1 MKEAEN
7 LQTAETQALN
17 IPVVSSSVDLTGTI
31 ETTSAVT
38 IGGTTT
44 DTTIW
49 KGGYVTDNF
58 HSYYLDE
65 NMIKHYR

>member
-1 MKEAEN
+1 MKREQN
-7 LQTAETQALN
+7 LQEPQKQALN

>member
-1 MKEAEN
+1 MK
-7 LQTAETQALN
+7 TQKSKLKTQKQQLD
-17 IPVVSSSVDLTGTI
+17 IPVVSGSVDLTGTI

-38 IGGTTT
+38 IDGTTT

-65 NMIKHYR
+65 NMVKHYR

>member
-1 MKEAEN
+1 MK
-7 LQTAETQALN
+7 TQKSKLKTQKQQLD
-17 IPVVSSSVDLTGTI
+17 IPVVCGSVDLTGTT
-31 ETTSAVT
+31 ETTSVVT

-65 NMIKHYR
+65 NMVKHYR

>member
-1 MKEAEN
+1 MKKEQN
-7 LQTAETQALN
+7 LQEPQKQALN
-17 IPVVSSSVDLTGTI
+17 MPVVSGSVDLTGTI
-31 ETTSAVT
+31 ETTSVVS
-38 IGGTTT
+38 IGKTTT

-65 NMIKHYR
+65 NMVKHYR